1 MLRPSGIN
9 NKLRFVGGSLS
20 FVVIAAIVIAVL
32 MNERSKK
39 DSLIINIAGK
49 QRMLTQKI
57 SKEIFYNVHKDSTDF
72 RAIDEAMSIF
82 ENSLSDLIHGNSAK
96 GIYPPQNR
104 KILEKLK
111 EVEKLWKPFKKEI
124 LAIEKN
130 LENIKPELDV
140 FTTKV
145 NTILELSNI
154 VVKRMVQDE
163 MDGKYID
170 LSGRQR
176 MLSQRMSLFLERYLR
191 TSNKEDLL
199 LYERARKLYDE
210 TITSFLNDK
219 NVKSKENVYLATKL
233 VYRYWKNF
241 EKYAKNLIK
250 NEEEINSH
258 LNYIY
263 KNNLK
268 ILNTMDEAVW
278 LFTDY
283 SEEKNNMFIYMQF
296 LTLSIALII
305 ILYSFVLSKEI
316 VNHIQD
322 FVTKAK
328 ALATSDITKSLP
340 NKIVLNE
347 ENEDELLEASSH
359 INSFVSKVNL
369 ALDHSQDAVSKAEK
383 AVRELENLS
392 ENVEEMLSQLN
403 LDETE
408 RKGFDK
414 RISATEDIAIESTE
428 NLLHVTKMLQKLKT
442 NLDSVLKS
450 PIANI
455 EDDFREKE

>member
-1 MLRPSGIN
+1 MLRPTGIN

-20 FVVIAAIVIAVL
+20 FVVIAAIVLAVF
-32 MNERSKK
+32 MNEKSKK

-72 RAIDEAMSIF
+72 RAVESAMALF
-82 ENSLSDLIHGNSAK
+82 ESSLHDLMEGNSAK
-96 GIYPPQNR
+96 GIYPPQNE

-111 EVEKLWKPFKKEI
+111 KVKELWKPFKNEI
-124 LAIEKN
+124 VAIEKN
-130 LENIKPELDV
+130 LEAIKPDLDV
-140 FTTKV
+140 FITKV
-145 NTILELSNI
+145 NTILELSNTI
-154 VVKRMVQDE
+154 VKKMVRNHME
-163 MDGKYID
+163 GTYID

-191 TSNKEDLL
+191 TTSKEDLV
-199 LYERARKLYDE
+199 LYESARKLYDK
-210 TITSFLNDK
+210 TITSFLNDEK
-219 NVKSKENVYLATKL
+219 VKSKDEVYEATKIA
-233 VYRYWKNF
+233 YNYWKNF
-241 EKYAKNLIK
+241 EKYADKLIK
-250 NEEEINSH
+250 NEESINRH

-263 KNNLK
+263 KNNIK

-283 SEEKNNMFIYMQF
+283 SEEKNSIFIYMQF
-296 LTLSIALII
+296 ISLSIALII

-316 VNHIQD
+316 VNHMQD
-322 FVTKAK
+322 FISKAK

-340 NKIVLNE
+340 NKILLTE

-369 ALDHSQDAVSKAEK
+369 ALEHSQDAVSKAEK
-383 AVRELENLS
+383 AVKELENLS
-392 ENVEEMLSQLN
+392 ENVEDMLLQLD
-403 LDETE
+403 LDESDK
-408 RKGFDK
+408 RGFDK

-428 NLLHVTKMLQKLKT
+428 NLLHVTKMLKKLKI
-442 NLDSVLKS
+442 NLDSVLKTD
-450 PIANI
+450 I
-455 EDDFREKE
+455 EEKS

>member
-1 MLRPSGIN
+1 MLKPTGIN

-20 FVVIAAIVIAVL
+20 FVVIAAIVLAVF
-32 MNERSKK
+32 MNEKSKK

-72 RAIDEAMSIF
+72 RAVDSAMALF
-82 ENSLSDLIHGNSAK
+82 ESSLYDLMEGNSAK
-96 GIYPPQNR
+96 GIYPPQNE

-111 EVEKLWKPFKKEI
+111 KVKELWKPFKNEI
-124 LAIEKN
+124 VAIEKN
-130 LENIKPELDV
+130 LEAIKPDLDV
-140 FTTKV
+140 FITKV
-145 NTILELSNI
+145 NTILELSNTI
-154 VVKRMVQDE
+154 VKKMVRNHME
-163 MDGKYID
+163 GTYID

-191 TSNKEDLL
+191 TTSKEDLV
-199 LYERARKLYDE
+199 LYESARKLYDK

-219 NVKSKENVYLATKL
+219 KVKSKDEVYEATKIA
-233 VYRYWKNF
+233 YNYWKNF
-241 EKYAKNLIK
+241 EKYADKLIK
-250 NEEEINSH
+250 NEESINRH

-263 KNNLK
+263 KNNIK

-283 SEEKNNMFIYMQF
+283 SEEKNSIFIYMQF
-296 LTLSIALII
+296 ISLSIALII

-316 VNHIQD
+316 VNHMQD
-322 FVTKAK
+322 FISKAK

-340 NKIVLNE
+340 NKILLTE

-369 ALDHSQDAVSKAEK
+369 ALEHSQDAVSKAEK
-383 AVRELENLS
+383 AVKELENLS
-392 ENVEEMLSQLN
+392 ENVEDMLLQLD
-403 LDETE
+403 LDESDK
-408 RKGFDK
+408 RGFDK

-428 NLLHVTKMLQKLKT
+428 NLLHVTKMLKKLKI
-442 NLDSVLKS
+442 NLDSVLKTD
-450 PIANI
+450 I
-455 EDDFREKE
+455 EEKS

>member
-1 MLRPSGIN
+1 MLKPTGIN

-20 FVVIAAIVIAVL
+20 FVVIAAIVLAVF
-32 MNERSKK
+32 MNEKSKK

-72 RAIDEAMSIF
+72 RAVDSAMALF
-82 ENSLSDLIHGNSAK
+82 ESSLYDLMEGNSAK
-96 GIYPPQNR
+96 GIYPPQNE

-111 EVEKLWKPFKKEI
+111 KVKELWKPFKNEI
-124 LAIEKN
+124 VAIEKN
-130 LENIKPELDV
+130 LEAIKPDFDV
-140 FTTKV
+140 FITKV
-145 NTILELSNI
+145 NTILELSNTI
-154 VVKRMVQDE
+154 VKKMVRNHME
-163 MDGKYID
+163 GTYID

-191 TSNKEDLL
+191 TTSKEDLV
-199 LYERARKLYDE
+199 LYESARKLYDK

-219 NVKSKENVYLATKL
+219 KVKSKDEVYEATKIA
-233 VYRYWKNF
+233 YNYWKNF
-241 EKYAKNLIK
+241 EKYADKLIK
-250 NEEEINSH
+250 NEESINRH

-263 KNNLK
+263 KNNIK

-283 SEEKNNMFIYMQF
+283 SEEKNSIFIYMQF
-296 LTLSIALII
+296 ISLSIALII

-316 VNHIQD
+316 VNHMQD
-322 FVTKAK
+322 FISKAK

-340 NKIVLNE
+340 NKILLTE

-369 ALDHSQDAVSKAEK
+369 ALEHSQDAVSKAEK
-383 AVRELENLS
+383 AVKELENLS
-392 ENVEEMLSQLN
+392 ENVEDMLLQLD
-403 LDETE
+403 LDESDK
-408 RKGFDK
+408 RGFDK

-428 NLLHVTKMLQKLKT
+428 NLLHVTKMLKKLKI
-442 NLDSVLKS
+442 NLDSVLKTD
-450 PIANI
+450 I
-455 EDDFREKE
+455 EEKS

>member
-1 MLRPSGIN
+1 MLRPTGIN

-20 FVVIAAIVIAVL
+20 FVVIAAIVLAVF
-32 MNERSKK
+32 MNEKSKK

-72 RAIDEAMSIF
+72 RAVDSAMALF
-82 ENSLSDLIHGNSAK
+82 ESSLHDLMEGNSAK
-96 GIYPPQNR
+96 GIYPPQNE

-111 EVEKLWKPFKKEI
+111 KVKELWKPFKNEI
-124 LAIEKN
+124 VAIEKN
-130 LENIKPELDV
+130 LEAIKPDLDV
-140 FTTKV
+140 FITKV
-145 NTILELSNI
+145 NTILELSNS
-154 VVKRMVQDE
+154 VVKKMVRNHME
-163 MDGKYID
+163 GVYID

-191 TSNKEDLL
+191 TTSKEDLV
-199 LYERARKLYDE
+199 LYESARKLYDK
-210 TITSFLNDK
+210 TITSFLNDEK
-219 NVKSKENVYLATKL
+219 VKSNDEVYEATKIA
-233 VYRYWKNF
+233 YNYWKEF
-241 EKYAKNLIK
+241 EKYANKLIK
-250 NEEEINSH
+250 NEESINAH

-263 KNNLK
+263 KNNIK

-283 SEEKNNMFIYMQF
+283 SEEKNSIFIYMQF
-296 LTLSIALII
+296 ISLSIALII

-316 VNHIQD
+316 VNHMQD
-322 FVTKAK
+322 FISKAK

-340 NKIVLNE
+340 NKILLTE

-369 ALDHSQDAVSKAEK
+369 ALEHSQDAVSKAEK
-383 AVRELENLS
+383 AVKELENLS
-392 ENVEEMLSQLN
+392 ENVEDMLLQLD
-403 LDETE
+403 LDESDK
-408 RKGFDK
+408 RGFDK

-428 NLLHVTKMLQKLKT
+428 NLLHVTKMLKKLKM
-442 NLDSVLKS
+442 NLDSVLKTD
-450 PIANI
+450 I
-455 EDDFREKE
+455 EEKS

>member
-1 MLRPSGIN
+1 MLRPTGIN

-20 FVVIAAIVIAVL
+20 FVVIAAIVLAVF
-32 MNERSKK
+32 MNEKSKK

-72 RAIDEAMSIF
+72 RAVDSAMALF
-82 ENSLSDLIHGNSAK
+82 ESSLYDLMEGNSAK
-96 GIYPPQNR
+96 GIYPPQNE

-111 EVEKLWKPFKKEI
+111 KVKELWKPFKNEI
-124 LAIEKN
+124 VAIEKN
-130 LENIKPELDV
+130 LEAIKPDLDV
-140 FTTKV
+140 FITKV
-145 NTILELSNI
+145 NTILELSNTI
-154 VVKRMVQDE
+154 VKKMVRNHME
-163 MDGKYID
+163 GTYID

-191 TSNKEDLL
+191 TTSKEDLV
-199 LYERARKLYDE
+199 LYESARKLYDK

-219 NVKSKENVYLATKL
+219 KVKSKDEVYEATKIA
-233 VYRYWKNF
+233 YNYWKNF
-241 EKYAKNLIK
+241 EKYADKLIK
-250 NEEEINSH
+250 NEESINRH

-263 KNNLK
+263 KNNIK

-283 SEEKNNMFIYMQF
+283 SEEKNSIFIYMQF
-296 LTLSIALII
+296 ISLSIALII

-316 VNHIQD
+316 VNHMQD
-322 FVTKAK
+322 FISKAK

-340 NKIVLNE
+340 NKILLTE

-369 ALDHSQDAVSKAEK
+369 ALEHSQDAVSKAEK
-383 AVRELENLS
+383 AVKELENLS
-392 ENVEEMLSQLN
+392 ENVEDMLLQLD
-403 LDETE
+403 LDESDK
-408 RKGFDK
+408 RGFDK

-428 NLLHVTKMLQKLKT
+428 NLLHVTKMLKKLKI
-442 NLDSVLKS
+442 NLDFVLKTD
-450 PIANI
+450 I
-455 EDDFREKE
+455 EEKS